1 MPTEL
6 RPPLL
11 LLQLLLLFELE
22 ELLKLD
28 NMLDYQSGIEAR
40 VVDHTSKTEQATRA
54 INMLRQQEIFRTP
67 KWNKRCPGIK
77 DHFKKVSSDN
87 DGHG

>member
-1 MPTEL
+1 MLTEL
-6 RPPLL
+6 QPL
-11 LLQLLLLFELE
+11 LLQLLPLFELRGS
-22 ELLKLD
+22 LKLD
-28 NMLDYQSGIEAR
+28 DMLDRQSGTKAKVI
-40 VVDHTSKTEQATRA
+40 DHTSKSEQAIRA